1 MDMEEKV
8 VSDSKFDFVL
18 CCVLDHISSMIDDP
32 DDFDVSVLDGVLVVM
47 IMDDPLC
54 EGGVTIRVL

>member
-8 VSDSKFDFVL
+8 VSDSKSDVVL
-18 CCVLDHISSMIDDP
+18 CCVLDHISSMIEP

-54 EGGVTIRVL
+54 DGGVTIRVL